1 MNKLISQVKNIAWLG
16 FALAVL
22 SGSLA
27 LAEGAVPAPSPAALD
42 GLNAAQAVE
51 LANAWK
57 GSDVTSFATTEAVH
71 FTFPDG
77 TEVVVPMPEDQVF
90 VSVAPYLNR
99 THPCTTHYMS
109 GCQGEL
115 VAAPVHVRALR
126 PDGSVV
132 LDEVV
137 STGPNGF
144 LDLWLPRGEAFLLD
158 LTLDGYAVQGIVSTT
173 DGAPTCIT
181 TMRFMPEGS

>member
-1 MNKLISQVKNIAWLG
+1 MDHLTHRIKYLVAG
-16 FALAVL
+16 VAVL
-22 SGSLA
+22 LA
-27 LAEGAVPAPSPAALD
+27 LGLAAAQGSVPAPSPAALE
-42 GLNAAQAVE
+42 GLDAVQAVQ

-71 FTFPDG
+71 FAFPDG
-77 TEVVVPMPEDQVF
+77 AEVVVPMPEDLVF

-115 VAAPVHVRALR
+115 VAAPVHVRAVR

-137 STGPNGF
+137 PPGANGF

-158 LTLDGYAVQGIVSTT
+158 LSLDGYAVQGIVSTT

-181 TMRFMPEGS
+181 TMRLTPQGS

>member
-1 MNKLISQVKNIAWLG
+1 MHHLTRRINHLG
-16 FALAVL
+16 ACVALVL
-22 SGSLA
+22 SLGLA
-27 LAEGAVPAPSPAALD
+27 AAQGPVPAPTPAALE
-42 GLNAAQAVE
+42 GLDAVQAVQ

-57 GSDVTSFATTEAVH
+57 GADVTSFATTEAVH
-71 FTFPDG
+71 FAFPGG
-77 TEVVVPMPEDQVF
+77 TEVVVPMPDDQVF

-126 PDGSVV
+126 PDGDVV
-132 LDEVV
+132 LDEVIA
-137 STGPNGF
+137 TGPNGF

-158 LTLDGYAVQGIVSTT
+158 LTLDGYAVQGIVSTV

-181 TMRFMPEGS
+181 TMRLTPQGS

>member
-1 MNKLISQVKNIAWLG
+1 MNHVTHRIKHLG
-16 FALAVL
+16 VCVAVL
-22 SGSLA
+22 LGLGLA
-27 LAEGAVPAPSPAALD
+27 GAQGPVPAP
-42 GLNAAQAVE
+42 
-51 LANAWK
+51 
-57 GSDVTSFATTEAVH
+57 T
-71 FTFPDG
+71 PDG
-77 TEVVVPMPEDQVF
+77 TEVVVPMPDDQVF

-109 GCQGEL
+109 GRQGEL

-132 LDEVV
+132 LDEVIA
-137 STGPNGF
+137 TGPNGF

-158 LTLDGYAVQGIVSTT
+158 LTLDGYAVQGIVSTV

-181 TMRFMPEGS
+181 TMRLTPQGS

>member
-1 MNKLISQVKNIAWLG
+1 ME
-16 FALAVL
+16 
-22 SGSLA
+22 
-27 LAEGAVPAPSPAALD
+27 EGADPAPSPAALE
-42 GLNAAQAVE
+42 GLDAVAAVQ

-71 FTFPDG
+71 FAFPDG
-77 TEVVVPMPEDQVF
+77 REVVVPMPQDQVF
-90 VSVAPYLNR
+90 ISVAPYLNR

-115 VAAPVHVRALR
+115 VAAPIHVRAAR

-137 STGPNGF
+137 PTGANGF

-158 LTLDGYAVQGIVSTT
+158 LSLDGYAVQAIVSTV

-181 TMRFMPEGS
+181 TMRLLPDGS